1 MKKSEDIISKMTL
14 EEKCSYYLGNR
25 YWQFKKIGD
34 YPLIT
39 LTDGPNGIRRISPIT
54 EIEGDTLPATSFP
67 NACLTACSFDRDLL
81 KLEGKMIA
89 KEAIRKK
96 VDIVLGP
103 GINIKRSPLCGRNF
117 EYFSEDPFLASELG
131 ISYINGVQEEG
142 VGTSLKH
149 FAANSQESFRLVND
163 SIVDERAL
171 HEIYLKGFERCV
183 KKASPSTIMVS
194 YNKLNGIHTCENEEL
209 ITNILRMKWGF
220 KGLIISDWGAV
231 FDPVESFKAGLDVE
245 MPGTA
250 IGNDV
255 LVKEYLSSHPEEVY
269 KLDEFL
275 NRYLEIHKKYA
286 KEKVNTFDK
295 EESFIT
301 SRKIASESMVLLKNE
316 GLLPLKEDDKIALI
330 GAFADKPR
338 YQGGGSSNVIPSYN
352 DTFLQIMKEN
362 MIDFTY
368 AEGYSLLNE
377 KEDDFLEETAIKALT
392 NKDKVVFFMGLPPYK
407 ESEGFDRDD
416 MFIPRNQLSL
426 LNKILEINRNVV
438 VVLQVGSPVELPF
451 ANNVKSILLSYLTGE
466 MNGSS
471 IYDVLFNK
479 VNPSGR
485 LAETF
490 PLKLED
496 NPSYPYYL
504 KNDYFSEYRE
514 SIFVGYRYYST
525 FNLPVRYP
533 FGHGLSYT
541 SFEYSEPSI
550 KEEKDKVIISLKVKN
565 TGSYE
570 GKEVVQ
576 VYVNKDK
583 SNVLRPKKE
592 LKGFDKVLLLPNEE
606 KVVKIVIEKE
616 DLKYYSVTK
625 HDFILE
631 EGEYNFFIAK
641 NCNDESMKLCLNIEG
656 EKVIEPSYPS
666 IYSSF
671 NRPVSK
677 EEFELVYGKKI
688 NTSHKIKPYT
698 MDTTIG
704 ELRKSFLGSI
714 VFGIAEKEVK
724 KHASEEMRD
733 MIVGSYNMTPI
744 RSSSMAGFELT
755 RENVEGILDIFS
767 WHVFRGLKKLLKKD
781 SKSKKEKKNANKK

>member
-1 MKKSEDIISKMTL
+1 M
-14 EEKCSYYLGNR
+14 
-25 YWQFKKIGD
+25 
-34 YPLIT
+34 
-39 LTDGPNGIRRISPIT
+39 
-54 EIEGDTLPATSFP
+54 
-67 NACLTACSFDRDLL
+67 
-81 KLEGKMIA
+81 
-89 KEAIRKK
+89 
-96 VDIVLGP
+96 
-103 GINIKRSPLCGRNF
+103 
-117 EYFSEDPFLASELG
+117 
-131 ISYINGVQEEG
+131 
-142 VGTSLKH
+142 
-149 FAANSQESFRLVND
+149 
-163 SIVDERAL
+163 
-171 HEIYLKGFERCV
+171 
-183 KKASPSTIMVS
+183 PS
-194 YNKLNGIHTCENEEL
+194 
-209 ITNILRMKWGF
+209 
-220 KGLIISDWGAV
+220 
-231 FDPVESFKAGLDVE
+231 
-245 MPGTA
+245 
-250 IGNDV
+250 
-255 LVKEYLSSHPEEVY
+255 
-269 KLDEFL
+269 
-275 NRYLEIHKKYA
+275 
-286 KEKVNTFDK
+286 
-295 EESFIT
+295 
-301 SRKIASESMVLLKNE
+301 
-316 GLLPLKEDDKIALI
+316 
-330 GAFADKPR
+330 
-338 YQGGGSSNVIPSYN
+338 
-352 DTFLQIMKEN
+352 
-362 MIDFTY
+362 
-368 AEGYSLLNE
+368 
-377 KEDDFLEETAIKALT
+377 
-392 NKDKVVFFMGLPPYK
+392 
-407 ESEGFDRDD
+407 
-416 MFIPRNQLSL
+416 
-426 LNKILEINRNVV
+426 
-438 VVLQVGSPVELPF
+438 
-451 ANNVKSILLSYLTGE
+451 
-466 MNGSS
+466 
-471 IYDVLFNK
+471 
-479 VNPSGR
+479 
-485 LAETF
+485 
-490 PLKLED
+490 
-496 NPSYPYYL
+496 
-504 KNDYFSEYRE
+504 
-514 SIFVGYRYYST
+514 

-565 TGSYE
+565 TGPYE

-606 KVVKIVIEKE
+606 KEVKIVIEKE

-724 KHASEEMRD
+724 KRASEEMRD